1 MAQKEM
7 VLKYMNENGSITT
20 LEAFTKL
27 YVCDLQK
34 IIQLLRV
41 DYNIKDEWIHK
52 TNIYGKPIKY
62 KKYYLGGNDDKN
74 NNN

>member
-1 MAQKEM
+1 MRENQKSQ
-7 VLKYMNENGSITT
+7 VLRYLEENKSITT

-34 IIQLLRV
+34 IIQLLRA
-41 DYNIKDEWIHK
+41 DHNIKDEWIHK

-62 KKYYLGGNDDKN
+62 KKYYIE
-74 NNN
+74 